1 MLFRH
6 LSAAHGVALYAGL
19 VNERRSVAAHGA
31 LECAACRGQV
41 ERLIFASL
49 FVHLM
54 HSRRYRLGVI
64 LCKLEH
70 GAGYCAVDLRKA
82 ALTVAEAAVLVFHL
96 AQRLIGEVVH
106 DDRLHNI
113 LHLAAVSARIHQNA
127 AADGARDAACKLKTG
142 KSVRLRK
149 LRKPCK
155 RYARFGVDGVVRCA
169 QTQLRELLG
178 ANDADIKPLLGDYE
192 VRALAD
198 DERQHLVHVQVVKY
212 LRHFPNVLG
221 HDERSDLAADLER
234 AVCSH
239 ALMLAQVELGYVF
252 YYAAEGL
259 F

>member
-1 MLFRH
+1 MKKSKWNELEI
-6 LSAAHGVALYAGL
+6 ALL
-19 VNERRSVAAHGA
+19 VLLAVCLLTGA
-31 LECAACRGQV
+31 M
-41 ERLIFASL
+41 SL
-49 FVHLM
+49 
-54 HSRRYRLGVI
+54 RNQ
-64 LCKLEH
+64 
-70 GAGYCAVDLRKA
+70 D
-82 ALTVAEAAVLVFHL
+82 VL
-96 AQRLIGEVVH
+96 QQKMI
-106 DDRLHNI
+106 RLHVVANSDSDRDQTLKLQVRDKVLDYTTGI
-113 LHLAAVSARIHQNA
+113 LQRAK
-127 AADGARDAACKLKTG
+127 DMED
-142 KSVRLRK
+142 
-149 LRKPCK
+149 
-155 RYARFGVDGVVRCA
+155 A